1 MKRRLSALSF
11 LLALA
16 VAASAYHFPIA
27 GSTKPSVTAE
37 PLPTPFAKPAAH
49 ILTDTEYDGVAIL
62 KTDAEWKAALTP
74 QGYYVM
80 RQEGTE
86 RPYSGALLKNKKH
99 GTYHCAACGLVL
111 FRSEAKYDS
120 QTGWPSFYQ
129 GAFKKNLVEKEDKS
143 IPQEVRIE
151 VECARCGA
159 HIGHVFDD
167 GPQPTG
173 LRYCMNSAALRFKA
187 NK

>member
-1 MKRRLSALSF
+1 MRRKLSALSF
-11 LLALA
+11 LFALAL
-16 VAASAYHFPIA
+16 AASAYHFPIA
-27 GSTKPSVTAE
+27 GSIKPSVMAD
-37 PLPTPFAKPAAH
+37 PLPTPQGKVIAPV
-49 ILTDTEYDGVAIL
+49 LTDSEYDGVAIT
-62 KTDAEWKAALTP
+62 KTDEEWKAILTP
-74 QGYYVM
+74 EGYYVM
-80 RQEGTE
+80 RHEGTE

-99 GTYHCAACGLVL
+99 GTYHCGACGLLL
-111 FRSEAKYDS
+111 FRSNAKYDS

-129 GAFKKNLVEKEDKS
+129 GAFKKNLVEKEDRS
-143 IPQEVRIE
+143 IPSDVRTE

-159 HIGHVFDD
+159 HLGHVFDD